1 MRFWYILF
9 FIIIISSNS
18 VSQVPR
24 HTLYRETMAD
34 TLGKQ
39 LNNILIL
46 GIGST
51 PSRIFLDNLSEKLIN
66 KFESANVKAEYRY
79 LGKTVAEAREDSNL
93 NQVKDFKAVLLFIP
107 RDSSFF
113 EVKITKNNFSIPRL
127 TNSNEFITRNFI
139 YEGNFDI
146 RLYTTEEEKKLI
158 WTAFT
163 DVTNQLTKTSIYS
176 KISKKIISDFKKNG
190 YIR

>member
-1 MRFWYILF
+1 MRFWFILF

-34 TLGKQ
+34 TLGKE

-51 PSRIFLDNLSEKLIN
+51 PSRIFLDNLSEKLI
-66 KFESANVKAEYRY
+66 KGLKSESVESEYRY
-79 LGKTVAEAREDSNL
+79 LGKTAAEAKEDSSL
-93 NQVKDFKAVLLFIP
+93 YQVKNFKAVLLFIP
-107 RDSSFF
+107 KDSSFF
-113 EVKITKNNFSIPRL
+113 EVKITRNKFVSSSNDY
-127 TNSNEFITRNFI
+127 NSSMTRNFI

>member
-34 TLGKQ
+34 TLGKE

-51 PSRIFLDNLSEKLIN
+51 PSRIFLDNLSEKLI
-66 KFESANVKAEYRY
+66 KGLKSESVESEYRY
-79 LGKTVAEAREDSNL
+79 LGKTAAEAKEDSSL
-93 NQVKDFKAVLLFIP
+93 YQVKNFKAVLLFIP
-107 RDSSFF
+107 KDSSFF
-113 EVKITKNNFSIPRL
+113 EVKITRNKFVSS
-127 TNSNEFITRNFI
+127 SNEYNSSMTRNFI

>member
-1 MRFWYILF
+1 MRFWFILF

-34 TLGKQ
+34 TLGKE

-51 PSRIFLDNLSEKLIN
+51 PSRIFLDNLSEKLI
-66 KFESANVKAEYRY
+66 KGLKSESVESEYRY
-79 LGKTVAEAREDSNL
+79 LGKTAAEAKEDSSL
-93 NQVKDFKAVLLFIP
+93 YQVKNFKAVLLFIP
-107 RDSSFF
+107 KDSSFF
-113 EVKITKNNFSIPRL
+113 EVKITRNKFVSS
-127 TNSNEFITRNFI
+127 SNEYNSSMTRNFI